1 MVKLKKQSIDK
12 IWNGTLL
19 LLPDANVR
27 KTNARGIELTDEQH
41 GKKLP
46 SLKKTGLASL
56 HQPVLLGTA
65 KSNLPVS
72 EVYKQLLQAYFREH
86 QKFKIPRPLR
96 SLAQNDINREGQKY
110 QQAVPS

>member
-1 MVKLKKQSIDK
+1 MEHCFCYQAQTSAKPTHAVLS
-12 IWNGTLL
+12 WL
-19 LLPDANVR
+19 
-27 KTNARGIELTDEQH
+27 TNNTE
-41 GKKLP
+41 KKLP

-65 KSNLPVS
+65 KSDLPVS